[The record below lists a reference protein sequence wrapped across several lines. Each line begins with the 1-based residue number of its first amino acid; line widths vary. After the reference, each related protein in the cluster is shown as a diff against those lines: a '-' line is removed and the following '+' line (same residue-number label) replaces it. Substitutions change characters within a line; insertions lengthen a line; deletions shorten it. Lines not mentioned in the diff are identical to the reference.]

1 MAAWASTAG
10 STIQLSQWQQIR
22 SNETASP
29 APFTGDVRLGA
40 IGSRPMNERRNL
52 NRKRVLKVAQIQ
64 FNKLSSISCSVRNIS
79 DTGAC
84 LEVPSPLG
92 IPDEFTLIVESEAL
106 RRQCSVAWRRA
117 NRLGVSFH

>member
-1 MAAWASTAG
+1 V
-10 STIQLSQWQQIR
+10 
-22 SNETASP
+22 SNP
-29 APFTGDVRLGA
+29 APFAGDVRPGA
-40 IGSRPMNERRNL
+40 IGSRPMSERRNL
-52 NRKRVLKVAQIQ
+52 NRKKVLKVAQIQ

-106 RRQCSVAWRRA
+106 RRECSVAWRRA
-117 NRLGVSFH
+117 NRLGVAFR